1 MEPTACAL
9 DGCLMCESLIDT
21 RTADFRDFTFGELI
35 FIAFF
40 GAAFFAAF
48 FGAFLAA
55 ARLRRAAVA
64 PFNWLSVLQTATTS
78 DALDRTT
85 LQ

>member
-40 GAAFFAAF
+40 GAAFF
-48 FGAFLAA
+48 GAFLAA